1 MDRQPQ
7 GGLTDPQESRRPFI
21 AVVSEVKAGGLA
33 PKAVLIA
40 LASFVDPRKAV
51 LKCYPSLQT
60 LAARAECSRR
70 TVRRAIRTLEQE
82 GLVVSSPKMR
92 GRGGYGASLYTLC
105 IPGTWAGKHGSAPRP
120 DRVSARDRT
129 EGPFRPDRGT
139 ARDRTEGPFRPDRG
153 TARDRTEGPPEVS
166 SRKYPEKYP
175 EDKKPPYVPPA
186 ANASREPL
194 GGARSAR
201 SSELEHISRLTDFL
215 TENENGK
222 READA

>member
-139 ARDRTEGPFRPDRG
+139 ARDRTEGP
-153 TARDRTEGPPEVS
+153 PEVS

-215 TENENGK
+215 TDFLTENENGK